1 MIHFLRQMAGLP
13 YVLTGFYLTAVG
25 DLLTDIGSWIEG
37 ADDPLTAYPVET
49 TLPEGVPH
57 GSSTAA

>member
-13 YVLTGFYLTAVG
+13 AVLTGFYLTAVG

-37 ADDPLTAYPVET
+37 ADAPITTHVLTVE
-49 TLPEGVPH
+49 EVPH
-57 GSSTAA
+57 SDGSTEAA